1 MTSSSHLLHVLVL
14 CVVSDFSLCSLISQ
28 AKLRKAYNWYQSRTL
43 VTESELCKKR
53 ENVEVNAYFTPRLC
67 IMMEPF
73 ILMDPH
79 SFDAELPKIWNYA
92 IHSVLSHELGHG
104 FDPLAVYEAGI
115 GEYDSINR
123 GAFFS
128 LLHYGE
134 VVVGKCHIHIPTY
147 PSNPFENTLK
157 EQSCDLMKNVQIL
170 EYILENSSG
179 IKKNPKSL

>member
-67 IMMEPF
+67 IHMEPF

-123 GAFFS
+123 GVFLDAQAS
-128 LLHYGE
+128 LAPTHVCLSIRPS
-134 VVVGKCHIHIPTY
+134 VG
-147 PSNPFENTLK
+147 PSVCP
-157 EQSCDLMKNVQIL
+157 
-170 EYILENSSG
+170 
-179 IKKNPKSL
+179 